1 MWTVH
6 FTTPIFQPDGAG
18 ACYGQMVCPCS
29 GNRVTHHAPP
39 LLFDL
44 SRDPSEAHALTPDT
58 EPSFHRVVETVA
70 RAVAAHRRTLIPV
83 PLQLDA
89 ADNTWKPW
97 LQPCCGRF
105 PFCWCD
111 RDADPR

>member
-1 MWTVH
+1 MWKVH
-6 FTTPIFQPDGAG
+6 YVTPAWSAGAG
-18 ACYGQMVCPCS
+18 ACYGQVVCPCS
-29 GNRVTHHAPP
+29 GDGVVRHDPP

-44 SRDPSEAHALTPDT
+44 SRDPAEAHALTPDT
-58 EPSFHRVVETVA
+58 EPLFRQVTERVA
-70 RAVAAHRRTLIPV
+70 RAVARHRRSLRPA

-89 ADNTWKPW
+89 LHNIWRPW

-111 RDADPR
+111 REGDGQ

>member
-1 MWTVH
+1 MH
-6 FTTPIFQPDGAG
+6 YATPALRADSD
-18 ACYGQMVCPCS
+18 ACYGRLVCPCS
-29 GNRVTHHAPP
+29 GDGVLRHDPP

-58 EPSFHRVVETVA
+58 EPLFHQVTERVA
-70 RAVAAHRRTLIPV
+70 RAVERHRRSLRPV

-89 ADNTWKPW
+89 WGNTWRPW

-105 PFCWCD
+105 PFCACD
-111 RDADPR
+111 REGGGQ

>member
-1 MWTVH
+1 MWKVH
-6 FTTPIFQPDGAG
+6 FATPVFQPDGAG
-18 ACYGQMVCPCS
+18 ACYGQAVCPCS
-29 GNRVTHHAPP
+29 GDKVTHHIPP

-58 EPSFHRVVETVA
+58 EPSFHLVVETVA
-70 RAVAAHRRTLIPV
+70 RAVEAHRRTLSPV

-111 RDADPR
+111 RDADSR